1 MCIRDRSNMD
11 QFYMDIASSIQSLT
25 EEILFKI
32 VKNLSET
39 FKTENLCLAGGVALN
54 CVATGKLENYK
65 FFKNI
70 WIQPAAGD
78 AGGALGAALTFWHD
92 KNGLNN
98 ERDLSEKKL
107 DSMQGA
113 YLGPSFTNNEIK
125 EILLKNNINFVQLSK
140 KQKIEIAAELL
151 KQGKFIGW
159 FQGRMEFGPRALGNR
174 SILANPL
181 LDTTQKS
188 LNLKIKYRESF
199 RPFAPAI
206 LFEEVDKWFVDARK
220 SQYMGFVK
228 EITKDKRF
236 NLKDGDS
243 QKTGKELLYIRRS
256 IVPAITHID
265 YSARLQTVHKETN
278 RLFYDLINQFYKIT
292 NCPILVNTSFNVRG
306 QPIVCS
312 PFDAL
317 ECFLGTELD
326 YLIIEDFMIAKKDNI
341 DKVIKNFE
349 KRYKLD

>member
-1 MCIRDRSNMD
+1 MIIVAIDENN
-11 QFYMDIASSIQSLT
+11 FNVKEVAV
-25 EEILFKI
+25 EE
-32 VKNLSET
+32 V
-39 FKTENLCLAGGVALN
+39 
-54 CVATGKLENYK
+54 
-65 FFKNI
+65 
-70 WIQPAAGD
+70 
-78 AGGALGAALTFWHD
+78 
-92 KNGLNN
+92 
-98 ERDLSEKKL
+98 
-107 DSMQGA
+107 
-113 YLGPSFTNNEIK
+113 
-125 EILLKNNINFVQLSK
+125 
-140 KQKIEIAAELL
+140 AELIAN
-151 KQGKFIGW
+151 GEVVARFSGNP
-159 FQGRMEFGPRALGNR
+159 MEFGARALGNR

-256 IVPAITHID
+256 IVPAITHVD